1 MFRFKDFASDNKI
14 KQKELMAIFNVG
26 QSTVSHLVS
35 GKIPITEDRLNLLR
49 ERYGSTLVD
58 QYIVQDEANVIR
70 EKTDTPTDAM
80 SIISILIASNQKK
93 DEELAELRKELAHL
107 THCFQVLA
115 EKHGLLTQSV
125 EKAIG

>member
-58 QYIVQDEANVIR
+58 QYIVPDEANVIR

-115 EKHGLLTQSV
+115 EKHGLLTKSA